1 MGACRGDPLGRP
13 RDRRGV
19 RTRVGVG
26 RRGLAGSR
34 GAGRRRA
41 PGGRWPSGVTH
52 VRAARPLNDW
62 CLRADDGSDPVA
74 AGTALEIVEDRA
86 WGASMAME
94 LPALSE
100 VEDAESTSADA
111 DAWIKAAQQLQ
122 ALGLYQVVAS

>member
-1 MGACRGDPLGRP
+1 MHGRTLWVHRDDVAGPL
-13 RDRRGV
+13 D
-19 RTRVGVG
+19 VGCI
-26 RRGLAGSR
+26 
-34 GAGRRRA
+34 
-41 PGGRWPSGVTH
+41 
-52 VRAARPLNDW
+52 VRAARPLNHW

-74 AGTALEIVEDRA
+74 AGTALAIVEDRA

-111 DAWIKAAQQLQ
+111 DAWIKSADADAWIKAAQQLQ